1 MIYKFKNWVQLDKC
15 ETYMFS
21 FIQKLNLI
29 EEYAFMLN
37 NEDIELMSS
46 NPNAVPYLT
55 LKENENKICWEL
67 FMSNPDAIEH
77 IKKYKHI
84 VDFNW
89 EKVIEILNNTN
100 PIAIQIFENQIYDLM
115 NEVINSDSDND
126 GSDIDNEGSYIEIDN
141 ENETEGI
148 YTVNVNNDVNN
159 NDEENHLELIYSDLT
174 SIIRNWISSN
184 PATISLLEKNHNY
197 IDWGQ
202 LSKNPKAIHLLEQ
215 NKDKINWDNLSG
227 NENAINLLLQ
237 HPHKINWRVFS
248 SNTNPIAIKMLEE
261 NPDKI
266 NWGNLTRNPS
276 AIHLLE
282 ANLDKVV
289 WQNIL
294 LNPNIYD
301 YDYTKMKQNMNIIRE
316 EMMIKVWN
324 PMQVIKWIEAECY
337 DILE

>member
-1 MIYKFKNWVQLDKC
+1 
-15 ETYMFS
+15 
-21 FIQKLNLI
+21 
-29 EEYAFMLN
+29 
-37 NEDIELMSS
+37 
-46 NPNAVPYLT
+46 
-55 LKENENKICWEL
+55 
-67 FMSNPDAIEH
+67 
-77 IKKYKHI
+77 
-84 VDFNW
+84 
-89 EKVIEILNNTN
+89 
-100 PIAIQIFENQIYDLM
+100 
-115 NEVINSDSDND
+115 
-126 GSDIDNEGSYIEIDN
+126 
-141 ENETEGI
+141 
-148 YTVNVNNDVNN
+148 
-159 NDEENHLELIYSDLT
+159 
-174 SIIRNWISSN
+174 
-184 PATISLLEKNHNY
+184 
-197 IDWGQ
+197 
-202 LSKNPKAIHLLEQ
+202 
-215 NKDKINWDNLSG
+215 
-227 NENAINLLLQ
+227 LLLQ